1 MNEITGTSG
10 GPCASGSPAAPLAS
24 AANITPS
31 RLALSAHPKNLKGL
45 IVGAIGVVFGD
56 IGTSP
61 LYAIKETFS
70 GQHAMPVEPG
80 RVLGVVSLMF
90 WTIMALVTL
99 KYVAIIMRADN
110 RGEGGSLALL
120 ALVTDLT
127 KNSRATYFVTMLGIF
142 AAALF
147 YGDSMITPAISVLSA
162 VEGLDVVAPEFKHY
176 VLPITIAVL
185 CGLFWIQRRGTEII
199 GALFGPIMCVWFATL
214 AVLGI
219 VNILHEPAVLVAL
232 SPTYGA
238 ALIIQHP
245 WESFLALGAIF
256 LAVTGG
262 EALYADMGHFGR
274 FPIRLGWFFLV
285 LPALV
290 LNYCGQAALLLHNPA
305 SVANPFYL
313 LAPDWALIPMVVL
326 STAATVIASQ
336 AVISGAFSVARQ
348 AVQLGYL
355 PRMTITHTSS
365 SEAGQIYVPF
375 TNLTLFIGVI
385 GSVLVFQSSSNL
397 AAAYG
402 IAVSGTMIISTIMI
416 GFVALLVWRW
426 SPWIAYPLLGSL
438 LAIDIVFFASNIIK
452 IGHGGWFALAI
463 AVASFTTLT
472 TWKKGRELVRKQL
485 IAKSVPL
492 DVVIHSLGPHIARA
506 RGTAVFMTATTK
518 GVPAALL
525 HNIKHNQTVHERTVL
540 TTVMTA
546 DVPYV
551 PDGQRITLTDLGS
564 GFYRLAIRYGFMQ
577 TPDVPA
583 ALADCRSYG
592 LDFDLM
598 KTSFFLSRETIVPSL
613 YPGMARWRELFF
625 AYMALNATTA
635 MKFFRIPTE
644 RVVEL
649 GTQLEI

>member
-1 MNEITGTSG
+1 MSSTH
-10 GPCASGSPAAPLAS
+10 
-24 AANITPS
+24 PS
-31 RLALSAHPKNLKGL
+31 KNAKGL
-45 IVGAIGVVFGD
+45 VVGAIGVVFGD

-61 LYAIKETFS
+61 LYAIKETFG
-70 GQHAMPVEPG
+70 GQHAMPVEPE
-80 RVLGVVSLMF
+80 RVLGVVSLVF
-90 WTIMALVTL
+90 WTIMALVTV

-120 ALVTDLT
+120 ALVTALT
-127 KNSRATYFVTMLGIF
+127 KNSKATYFVTMLGIF

-162 VEGLDVVAPEFKHY
+162 VEGLDVVAPQFKPY

-185 CGLFWIQRRGTEII
+185 CVLFWIQRRGTEII
-199 GALFGPIMCVWFATL
+199 GALFGPVMCLWFATL

-219 VNILHEPAVLVAL
+219 VNILHEPAVVAAL
-232 SPTYGA
+232 NPFYGA
-238 ALIIQHP
+238 ELIIQHP
-245 WESFLALGAIF
+245 WQSFLALGGIF

-274 FPIRLGWFFLV
+274 FPIRIAWFCLV

-290 LNYCGQAALLLHNPA
+290 LNYCGQAALLIHDPS

-313 LAPDWALIPMVVL
+313 LAPEWALMPMVLL

-385 GSVLVFQSSSNL
+385 GSVLVFQSSSHL

-402 IAVSGTMIISTIMI
+402 IAVSGTMIISTILI
-416 GFVALLVWRW
+416 GFVAVQVWRW
-426 SPWIAYPLLGSL
+426 SPWLAFPLLGTLVS
-438 LAIDIVFFASNIIK
+438 IDALFFASNIIK
-452 IGHGGWFALAI
+452 IGQGGWFALAI

-472 TWKKGRELVRKQL
+472 TWKRGRELVRKQL
-485 IAKSVPL
+485 VAKSVPL
-492 DVVIHSLGPHIARA
+492 VSVINSLGPHIARA
-506 RGTAVFMTATTK
+506 RGTAVFMTATTE

-525 HNIKHNQTVHERTVL
+525 HNLKHNQTVHERTIL

-546 DVPYV
+546 ETPYV
-551 PDGQRITLTDLGS
+551 PEDERITFTDLGS
-564 GFYRLAIRYGFMQ
+564 GFYRLVIRYGFME
-577 TPDVPA
+577 TPDIPA
-583 ALADCRSYG
+583 ALSACKGYG
-592 LDFDLM
+592 FKFDLM

-613 YPGMARWRELFF
+613 YPGMARWRELLF

-635 MKFFRIPTE
+635 MKFFKIPTE

>member
-1 MNEITGTSG
+1 MS
-10 GPCASGSPAAPLAS
+10 
-24 AANITPS
+24 
-31 RLALSAHPKNLKGL
+31 SAHPSKNSKGL
-45 IVGAIGVVFGD
+45 VVGAIGVVFGD

-61 LYAIKETFS
+61 LYAIKETFG
-70 GQHAMPVEPG
+70 GQHAMPVEPE
-80 RVLGVVSLMF
+80 RVLGVVSLVF
-90 WTIMALVTL
+90 WTIMALVTV

-127 KNSRATYFVTMLGIF
+127 KNSKATYFVTMLGIF

-162 VEGLDVVAPEFKHY
+162 VEGLDIVAPQFKAY

-185 CGLFWIQRRGTEII
+185 CVLFWIQRRGTEII
-199 GALFGPIMCVWFATL
+199 GALFGPVMCLWFATL

-219 VNILHEPAVLVAL
+219 VNILHEPAVMAAL
-232 SPTYGA
+232 NPFYGA
-238 ALIIQHP
+238 ELIIQHP
-245 WESFLALGAIF
+245 WQSFLALGAIF

-274 FPIRLGWFFLV
+274 FPIRIAWFCLV

-290 LNYCGQAALLLHNPA
+290 LNYCGQAALLIHDPS

-313 LAPDWALIPMVVL
+313 LAPEWALVPMVLL

-385 GSVLVFQSSSNL
+385 GSVLVFQSSSHL

-402 IAVSGTMIISTIMI
+402 IAVSGTMIISTILI
-416 GFVALLVWRW
+416 GFVAVQVWRW
-426 SPWIAYPLLGSL
+426 SPWVAFPLLGVLVS
-438 LAIDIVFFASNIIK
+438 IDALFFASNIIK
-452 IGHGGWFALAI
+452 IGQGGWFALAI

-472 TWKKGRELVRKQL
+472 TWKRGRELVRKQL
-485 IAKSVPL
+485 VAKSVPL
-492 DVVIHSLGPHIARA
+492 VSVINSLGPHVARA
-506 RGTAVFMTATTK
+506 RGTAVFMTATTE

-525 HNIKHNQTVHERTVL
+525 HNLKHNQTVHERTVL
-540 TTVMTA
+540 TTVMT
-546 DVPYV
+546 VETPYV
-551 PDGQRITLTDLGS
+551 PDGERITLTDLGS
-564 GFYRLAIRYGFMQ
+564 GFYRLVIRYGFME
-577 TPDVPA
+577 TPDVPE
-583 ALADCRSYG
+583 ALAACKAYG
-592 LDFDLM
+592 LKFDLM

-613 YPGMARWRELFF
+613 YPGMARWRELLF

-635 MKFFRIPTE
+635 MKFFKIPTE